1 MFGDIMD
8 LLYQGL
14 DAVWNWLSRIYQA
27 YGFASVGI
35 LVTGI
40 VLISA
45 IARYLITPFVGGA
58 LSDRAEHVAEGRKQ
72 RRENRRI
79 KRNVNSVMKKYKK
92 ENG

>member
-1 MFGDIMD
+1 MIGDIID

-14 DAVWNWLSRIYQA
+14 DAVWSWLGQIYQA
-27 YGFASVGI
+27 YGFASVAVLI
-35 LVTGI
+35 TGV

-45 IARYLITPFVGGA
+45 IARFLISPFVGGA